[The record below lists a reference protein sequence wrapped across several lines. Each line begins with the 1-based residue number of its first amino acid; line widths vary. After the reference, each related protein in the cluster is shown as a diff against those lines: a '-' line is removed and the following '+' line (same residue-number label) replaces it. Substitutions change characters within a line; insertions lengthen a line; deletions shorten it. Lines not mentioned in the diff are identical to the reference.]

1 MKLFYY
7 FANLFVY
14 LSAILYFTFTL
25 LLLYLIFLAYSVQ
38 HLKKIT
44 LVLNFEYLR
53 PELKIEFLKNS
64 AITSISGEETL
75 LKPYFLITHLHN

>member
-25 LLLYLIFLAYSVQ
+25 LLLYLIFLAYSVH

>member
-1 MKLFYY
+1 MFIYRQY
-7 FANLFVY
+7 
-14 LSAILYFTFTL
+14 FTL
-25 LLLYLIFLAYSVQ
+25 LLLYLIFLAYSVH